1 MGEAQKEPWTG
12 TVVTPVR
19 LLDERTIN
27 QIAAGEVIERPA
39 SVVKELVE
47 NSLDAGATR
56 VEIRLRDGGKEL
68 VSVRDNGHSM
78 ERGDLLLA
86 FRKHATSKITS
97 FCDLERVTSFGFRG
111 EALASIASVSR
122 MRALCRP
129 SSATTGTQMQIEGGE
144 VRSVQEAGAPRGTL
158 IEVVDLF
165 YNVPARE
172 KYLKTT
178 PTELKHCLTVLTAMA
193 LAHPAV
199 TFLCEHNGRE
209 LLNVPATTRERER
222 LGALLGL
229 EVARELV
236 QVTFRNPRL
245 QISGW
250 IGKPA
255 LIRKTAGAIHLSING
270 RPIQAR
276 PLHRAIKEA
285 YGNLL
290 PSHHYP
296 VAVLD
301 LSLDPKLVDVNVH
314 PAKLWV
320 RLVDESGVLRSLKE
334 ALQAALQKEAL
345 IPRLDPTTG
354 GSRPVDGTII
364 ESIPTREDSPEPP
377 EPGNGTPI
385 ATGIGTDTGTGTV
398 RPFPM
403 AGEVTP
409 VQSQTQLE
417 VAEPGEMLPAASTL
431 PSMEPVALL
440 DRKYILARDREA
452 LYIIDYHAAHERVM
466 YERLR
471 LSHRYA
477 KVASQGLIEP
487 VTVELPA
494 AQGAGL
500 REHIGELEALGF
512 EIEHFGG
519 TSFVVRA
526 VPSLL
531 GGAANKQDL
540 QDILAELA
548 DQGRTRTLAQR
559 LEGYLHTVACHSALR
574 AGEDLTRA
582 HQLWLLNE
590 MTTIPNPYACVHGRP
605 SMMAITFQELD
616 RKFKRVG
623 F

>member
-1 MGEAQKEPWTG
+1 MGGTKEEPRSREP
-12 TVVTPVR
+12 VTTVR

-39 SVVKELVE
+39 SVVKELTE

-68 VSVRDNGHSM
+68 ISIRDNGHSM

-86 FRKHATSKITS
+86 FRKHATSKISS
-97 FCDLERVTSFGFRG
+97 FSDLDRVTSFGFRG

-122 MRALCRP
+122 GRALCRP
-129 SSATTGTQMQIEGGE
+129 PGETTGTQLIVEGGE
-144 VRSVQEAGAPRGTL
+144 VRSVEGAGAPKGTL

-178 PTELKHCLTVLTAMA
+178 STELKHCLAVLTGMA
-193 LAHPAV
+193 LAHPGV

-209 LLNVPATTRERER
+209 LLNVPATSRERER

-229 EVARELV
+229 EVARELIP
-236 QVTFRNPRL
+236 VTYRGPRL
-245 QISGW
+245 SITGW

-255 LIRKTAGAIHLSING
+255 LMRKTAGAIHLSING
-270 RPIQAR
+270 RPVQAKVLQR
-276 PLHRAIKEA
+276 TIKEA
-285 YGNLL
+285 YGNSL
-290 PSHHYP
+290 PSGHFP

-301 LSLDPKLVDVNVH
+301 LALEPTLVDVNVH

-320 RLVDESGVLRSLKE
+320 RLVDEAGVLLSLKE
-334 ALQAALQKEAL
+334 AIQAALHEEAL
-345 IPRLDPTTG
+345 IPQLELSDTKTPSRDSTLDGAEGPMEE
-354 GSRPVDGTII
+354 VV
-364 ESIPTREDSPEPP
+364 
-377 EPGNGTPI
+377 
-385 ATGIGTDTGTGTV
+385 AATDTGPEG
-398 RPFPM
+398 RSSDGKASLP
-403 AGEVTP
+403 GH
-409 VQSQTQLE
+409 SQVQLE
-417 VAEPGEMLPAASTL
+417 VGEPGEVLPAATTL
-431 PSMEPVALL
+431 PTMEPVALL
-440 DRKYILARDREA
+440 DRKYVVARDGEA

-477 KVASQGLIEP
+477 KVASQVLLEP
-487 VTVELPA
+487 LTVELPPPL
-494 AQGAGL
+494 GAEL
-500 REHIGELEALGF
+500 QEHLDELVDLGF

-519 TSFVVRA
+519 HSFVVRA

-531 GGAANKQDL
+531 GGAANEQDL
-540 QDILAELA
+540 RDTLSELAE
-548 DQGRTRTLAQR
+548 QGRTRTLAQR

-574 AGEDLTRA
+574 AGEELTEA
-582 HQLWLLNE
+582 HQRWLLNE
-590 MTTIPNPYACVHGRP
+590 MATIPNPYACVHGRP
-605 SMMAITFQELD
+605 TMMTITFQELD
-616 RKFKRVG
+616 RKFKRQG